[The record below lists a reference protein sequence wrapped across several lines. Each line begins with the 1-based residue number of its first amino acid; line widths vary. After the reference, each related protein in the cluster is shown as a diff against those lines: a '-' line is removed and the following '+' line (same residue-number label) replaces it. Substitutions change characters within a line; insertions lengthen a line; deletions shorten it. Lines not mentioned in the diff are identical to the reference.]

1 MKRFMAMVG
10 VAALVVSACGAGA
23 SPAVTQAPV
32 TPTAAPSSTPAP
44 AASAT
49 AETAETVTARVT
61 FDGDT
66 CAYEGPVVVEAGTR
80 IVWVFENTPAAI
92 EASTEKGAKS
102 IGSDLVIIPTVAG
115 TTPEIVAA
123 SRPAP
128 DGTKGDWE
136 DAATWGD
143 LDHVV
148 IEYGPTGN
156 KEMVADG
163 SGYYVGCHLY
173 WNYETGMPMAFY
185 AGPLIQVLEG

>member
-1 MKRFMAMVG
+1 MKRFLALVG
-10 VAALVVSACGAGA
+10 AAALVASACGAGA
-23 SPAVTQAPV
+23 SPAVTQAPA
-32 TPTAAPSSTPAP
+32 TPTAVPSSTPAP
-44 AASAT
+44 TAAAT
-49 AETAETVTARVT
+49 AATVTARVT

-136 DAATWGD
+136 DEATWGD
-143 LDHVV
+143 LDHLVV
-148 IEYGPTGN
+148 DYGPTGTR
-156 KEMVADG
+156 EMVADG
-163 SGYYVGCHLY
+163 NGYYVGCHLY
-173 WNYETGMPMAFY
+173 WDYETGVPMAFY

>member
-1 MKRFMAMVG
+1 MKRFLALVG

-23 SPAVTQAPV
+23 SPAVTQAPA

-44 AASAT
+44 TAAAT
-49 AETAETVTARVT
+49 AATVTARVT

-66 CAYEGPVVVEAGTR
+66 CAYEGPVVVETGTR

-115 TTPEIVAA
+115 TTLEILAA
-123 SRPAP
+123 TQPAP
-128 DGTKGDWE
+128 EGTKGDWGV

-143 LDHVV
+143 LDHLVLD
-148 IEYGPTGN
+148 YGPTGT

-163 SGYYVGCHLY
+163 NGYYVGCFLY
-173 WNYETGMPMAFY
+173 WNYETGVPMAFY
-185 AGPLIQVLEG
+185 NGALIQVLEG

>member
-1 MKRFMAMVG
+1 MKRFLALVG
-10 VAALVVSACGAGA
+10 AAALVVSACGAGA
-23 SPAVTQAPV
+23 SPAVTQAPA

-44 AASAT
+44 AASA
-49 AETAETVTARVT
+49 TAETVTARVT

-66 CAYEGPVVVEAGTR
+66 CAYEGPVVVKAGTR

-148 IEYGPTGN
+148 IDYGPTGN

-173 WNYETGMPMAFY
+173 WDYDTGVPMAFY
-185 AGPLIQVLEG
+185 TGPLIQVLEG